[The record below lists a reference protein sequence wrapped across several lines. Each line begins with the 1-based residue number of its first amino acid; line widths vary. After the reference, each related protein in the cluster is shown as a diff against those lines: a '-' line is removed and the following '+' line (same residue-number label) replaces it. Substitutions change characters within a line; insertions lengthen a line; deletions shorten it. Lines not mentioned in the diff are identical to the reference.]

1 MQLHKARI
9 VQVAYVIHYAGTSAQ
24 EHSFTRRAWDK
35 THQYW
40 LLGWDPLV
48 WIVGLS
54 PIMHWLQF
62 MNYDMCLYYTV
73 KAVRLLILILAE
85 PEDMWYTWY
94 VNCISDDWYD
104 MLYVACDSL
113 AEPRL
118 TDTLMCR
125 YIKRMLTAMSTESW
139 ERGIYIRSS
148 GSQAVSFKNNVSWNG
163 QLDGSHISYC
173 KMVS

>member
-1 MQLHKARI
+1 MQLYKARI

-62 MNYDMCLYYTV
+62 MNYDMWLYYTV
-73 KAVRLLILILAE
+73 KGGAPTDSDPGWARGYVIYLICELYIWWLIWYVICCMWFSCWASAHRYSDVQVYKRECWPPWVRRAGSVVYISDQAAVRPSVLR
-85 PEDMWYTWY
+85 T
-94 VNCISDDWYD
+94 VNHEMAS
-104 MLYVACDSL
+104 
-113 AEPRL
+113 
-118 TDTLMCR
+118 
-125 YIKRMLTAMSTESW
+125 
-139 ERGIYIRSS
+139 
-148 GSQAVSFKNNVSWNG
+148 
-163 QLDGSHISYC
+163 
-173 KMVS
+173 

>member
-148 GSQAVSFKNNVSWNG
+148 DSQAVSFKNSASWNG
-163 QLDGSHISYC
+163 SHIL
-173 KMVS
+173 

>member
-9 VQVAYVIHYAGTSAQ
+9 VQVAYVIHYAGTSAL

-40 LLGWDPLV
+40 LFGWDPLV

-85 PEDMWYTWY
+85 PEDMWYMLICELYIWWLIYMLICELYIWWLIWY
-94 VNCISDDWYD
+94 AICCMWFSCWASAHRYSDVQVYKENADRHEYGELGAWYI
-104 MLYVACDSL
+104 YQ
-113 AEPRL
+113 
-118 TDTLMCR
+118 
-125 YIKRMLTAMSTESW
+125 IKRQ
-139 ERGIYIRSS
+139 S
-148 GSQAVSFKNNVSWNG
+148 GRQF
-163 QLDGSHISYC
+163 
-173 KMVS
+173 